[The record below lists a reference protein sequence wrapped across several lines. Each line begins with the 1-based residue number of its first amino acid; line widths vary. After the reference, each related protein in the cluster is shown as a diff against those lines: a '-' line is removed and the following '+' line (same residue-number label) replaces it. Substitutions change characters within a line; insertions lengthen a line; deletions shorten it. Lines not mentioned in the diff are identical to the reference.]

1 MLSLIFF
8 FVSFFFQLKIR
19 AFNDS
24 FLHKDQINQYK
35 FSTPIEKTRMLQTTQ
50 SILLITRNYTGLDEL
65 NIGMAYLPVY
75 NLYMLTIEDED
86 TSITQGY
93 VYYNIYNSNLSL
105 VNQGVVKG
113 TFLNSYLTST
123 SVAGVG
129 GVFQIW
135 WISNDV
141 LFYEQVNATFD
152 TSIFGNFIVVTQNQ
166 IMAYVTTSNDG
177 FLITDVYIAGSNFE
191 IIEYFYDINGNYI
204 KKESQVFFQCNS
216 LNYIMN
222 YQGIEIS
229 SSNVVNIYEYMA
241 KITMIFPNVSNYVNK
256 SIAAGYTYVCNP
268 DLIYLN
274 NNSFVIIYQY
284 QMTLNSG
291 YLIGGEVYNYVNS
304 SFVELISTFLFTHH
318 HTIMC
323 HLSISHQFR
332 HIIVVLIQLL
342 VLLSCNI

>member
-1 MLSLIFF
+1 MFYLKFFFIFF
-8 FVSFFFQLKIR
+8 LFQLPFR
-19 AFNDS
+19 AFNNS
-24 FLHKDQINQYK
+24 FLPKAQITNYEL
-35 FSTPIEKTRMLQTTQ
+35 STSNENPRLLQSTQ

-65 NIGMAYLPVY
+65 NMGMAYLPEY
-75 NLYMLTIEDED
+75 SLYMLAYEDKD
-86 TSITQGY
+86 PSPQGY

-105 VNQGVVKG
+105 ANQGAVKG
-113 TFLNSYLTST
+113 TISNQYLNSISI
-123 SVAGVG
+123 AGVG

-135 WISNDV
+135 WISTPMV
-141 LFYEQVNATFD
+141 FYQQVNATFD
-152 TSIFGNFIVVTQNQ
+152 TSIFEWSAVYGTPF
-166 IMAYVTTSNDG
+166 TSTYLTASNEG
-177 FLITDVYIAGSNFE
+177 FLSSNVLMGGV
-191 IIEYFYDINGNYI
+191 IYDYFYDINGNYI
-204 KKESQVFFQCNS
+204 SQSVQKKIEG